1 MDLARVWVLDTE
13 TKGTG
18 AEMVPLDKLQQRSA
32 TKGRR
37 PSKSGKPT
45 PPPAPPP
52 PPRRPRRFK
61 VMDVMSR
68 RVLVEDAD
76 ARGALQAL
84 RGIRSV
90 VDVSIYVWAHDED
103 EWRPLTLA
111 EKKLMWSFRPVADV
125 GRSRRDDG
133 TRLRSGSN

>member
-1 MDLARVWVLDTE
+1 
-13 TKGTG
+13 
-18 AEMVPLDKLQQRSA
+18 
-32 TKGRR
+32 
-37 PSKSGKPT
+37 
-45 PPPAPPP
+45 
-52 PPRRPRRFK
+52 
-61 VMDVMSR
+61 MDVMSR

-76 ARGALQAL
+76 ARGAVQAL

-133 TRLRSGSN
+133 ARLRSGSN